1 MDGVSMGRRDPVRRT
16 GCAFMD
22 DGRIAG
28 AATARY
34 ARKKETILAAATAI
48 LNRQGVRGMT
58 LADVAAKVGLNTT
71 SVTYYYRK
79 KDDLA
84 AACFMRGLERF
95 EAMVAEAAAQ
105 ASPAA
110 RILKFLDL
118 YLDLNRR
125 VRLGEATP
133 LTSFAEVK
141 ALKEPLRGSVVAAFN
156 DLFRR
161 VRAFF
166 DDPSLAHL
174 DKRQRNARAHLL
186 MEQVFWSGTWLRRY
200 DVEDYG
206 RVRDRMGDILLNG
219 LPAGDRA
226 WAPQPLPDPTPQTV
240 EGAPPESIEWRE
252 TFLVAA
258 TRLINQRGYRGAS
271 VEDISAAL
279 NVTKGSFYHHHDD
292 KDALVAECFERTFTV
307 TRRSQ
312 LDARAL
318 DADSWTQLT
327 STAAGLTAYQLSEH
341 GPLLRASSMGAL
353 PDALRGDMADGYA
366 RGWQRFAAMIS
377 DGIADGSIRAIDPCI
392 AAHMINSMLN
402 AAASLGAWVPGLDRD
417 EAAELFAR
425 PLLTGVLK

>member
-1 MDGVSMGRRDPVRRT
+1 
-16 GCAFMD
+16 MD

-28 AATARY
+28 AATSRY

-58 LADVAAKVGLNTT
+58 LADVANQVGLNTT

-95 EAMVAEAAAQ
+95 EAMVEEAAAE
-105 ASPAA
+105 ATPAA

-141 ALKEPLRGSVVAAFN
+141 ALKEPLRGSVVGAFN

-161 VRAFF
+161 VRSFF

-174 DKRQRNARAHLL
+174 DKRQRTARTHLL
-186 MEQVFWSGTWLRRY
+186 MEQVFWSGRWLRRY
-200 DVEDYG
+200 DVDDYG

-219 LPAGDRA
+219 LPAAGHH
-226 WAPQPLPDPTPQTV
+226 WAPRALPDPTPV
-240 EGAPPESIEWRE
+240 SPEGLEWRE

-312 LDARAL
+312 LDARDL
-318 DADSWTQLT
+318 PTDNWTRLV
-327 STAAGLTAYQLSEH
+327 STAAGLTSYQLSEH
-341 GPLLRASSMGAL
+341 GPLLRASSLGAL
-353 PDALRGDMADGYA
+353 PDTLRNDMADGYM
-366 RGWQRFAAMIS
+366 RGWQRFASIIS
-377 DGIADGSIRAIDPCI
+377 DGIADGSIRPIDPSI

-402 AAASLGAWVPGLDRD
+402 AAASLGAWTPGLEKE
-417 EAAELFAR
+417 EAADLFAK
-425 PLLTGVLK
+425 PLLTGVLN

>member
-1 MDGVSMGRRDPVRRT
+1 
-16 GCAFMD
+16 MD

-58 LADVAAKVGLNTT
+58 LADVASQVGLNTT

-95 EAMVAEAAAQ
+95 EAMVGEAAAETT
-105 ASPAA
+105 PAA

-125 VRLGEATP
+125 VRQGEATP
-133 LTSFAEVK
+133 LTSFAEIK
-141 ALKEPLRGSVVAAFN
+141 ALKEPLRGSVVNAFN

-161 VRAFF
+161 VRGFF

-174 DKRQRNARAHLL
+174 DKRQRTARTHLL
-186 MEQVFWSGTWLRRY
+186 MEQVFWSGRWLRRY

-219 LPAGDRA
+219 MPATGHT
-226 WAPQPLPDPTPQTV
+226 WAPQALPDPTPV
-240 EGAPPESIEWRE
+240 SPEGLEWRE

-312 LDARAL
+312 LDARDL
-318 DADSWTQLT
+318 PADNWTRLV
-327 STAAGLTAYQLSEH
+327 STAAGLTSYQLSDH
-341 GPLLRASSMGAL
+341 GPLLRASSLGAL
-353 PDALRGDMADGYA
+353 PETLRHDMADGYM
-366 RGWQRFAAMIS
+366 RGWQRFASIIS
-377 DGIADGSIRAIDPCI
+377 DGIADGSIRPIDPSI

-402 AAASLGAWVPGLDRD
+402 AAASLGAWTPGLEKE

-425 PLLTGVLK
+425 PLLMGVLN

>member
-1 MDGVSMGRRDPVRRT
+1 
-16 GCAFMD
+16 MD

-58 LADVAAKVGLNTT
+58 LADVAASVGLNTT

-95 EAMVAEAAAQ
+95 EAMVEEAAAEG
-105 ASPAA
+105 APAQ
-110 RILKFLDL
+110 RIVKFLEL

-133 LTSFAEVK
+133 LTSFAEIK
-141 ALKEPLRGSVVAAFN
+141 ALKEPLRGSVIGVFN

-161 VRAFF
+161 VRSFF

-174 DKRQRNARAHLL
+174 DKRQRNARTHLL
-186 MEQVFWSGTWLRRY
+186 MEQVFWSGRWLRRY

-206 RVRDRMGDILLNG
+206 RVLERMSDILLNG
-219 LPAGDRA
+219 LHVSGGA
-226 WAPQPLPDPTPQTV
+226 WRPMPLPDPTPLSP
-240 EGAPPESIEWRE
+240 EGLEWRE

-279 NVTKGSFYHHHDD
+279 NVTKGSFYHHHED

-318 DADSWTQLT
+318 PADRWTQLV
-327 STAAGLTAYQLSEH
+327 STAAGLTTYQLSEH
-341 GPLLRASSMGAL
+341 GPLLRASSLGAL
-353 PDALRGDMADGYA
+353 PEPLRGDMADGYM
-366 RGWQRFAAMIS
+366 RGWQRFASIIS
-377 DGIADGSIRAIDPCI
+377 DGIADGSIRAIDPSI

-402 AAASLGAWVPGLDRD
+402 AAASLETWVPGLERE
-417 EAAELFAR
+417 EAADLFAR
-425 PLLTGVLK
+425 PLLTGVLS

>member
-1 MDGVSMGRRDPVRRT
+1 
-16 GCAFMD
+16 MD

-58 LADVAAKVGLNTT
+58 LADVAASVGLNTT

-95 EAMVAEAAAQ
+95 EAMVEEAAAES
-105 ASPAA
+105 APAK
-110 RILKFLDL
+110 RIVKFLEL

-133 LTSFAEVK
+133 LTSFAEIK
-141 ALKEPLRGSVVAAFN
+141 ALKEPLRGSVIGAFN

-161 VRAFF
+161 VRSFF

-174 DKRQRNARAHLL
+174 DKRQRNARTHLL
-186 MEQVFWSGTWLRRY
+186 MEQVFWSGRWLRRY

-206 RVRDRMGDILLNG
+206 RVLERMSDILLNG
-219 LPAGDRA
+219 LPIAGRE
-226 WAPQPLPDPTPQTV
+226 WRPMPLPDPTPLSP
-240 EGAPPESIEWRE
+240 EGLEWRE

-279 NVTKGSFYHHHDD
+279 NVTKGSFYHHHED

-318 DADSWTQLT
+318 PADRWTQLV
-327 STAAGLTAYQLSEH
+327 STAAGLTTYQLSEH
-341 GPLLRASSMGAL
+341 GPLLRASSLGAL
-353 PDALRGDMADGYA
+353 PEPLRGEMADGYM
-366 RGWQRFAAMIS
+366 RGWQRFASIIS
-377 DGIADGSIRAIDPCI
+377 DGIADGSIRPIDPSI

-402 AAASLGAWVPGLDRD
+402 AAASLEAWVPGLERE
-417 EAAELFAR
+417 EAADLFAR
-425 PLLTGVLK
+425 PLLTGVLS

>member
-1 MDGVSMGRRDPVRRT
+1 MK
-16 GCAFMD
+16 AMD

-58 LADVAAKVGLNTT
+58 LADVAASVGLNTT

-95 EAMVAEAAAQ
+95 EAMVEQAAGEAT
-105 ASPAA
+105 PAA
-110 RILKFLDL
+110 RIIKFLDL

-133 LTSFAEVK
+133 LTSFAEIK
-141 ALKEPLRGSVVAAFN
+141 ALKEPLRGSVIGAFN

-161 VRAFF
+161 VRSFF
-166 DDPSLAHL
+166 DDPALTHL
-174 DKRQRNARAHLL
+174 DKRQRNARTHLL
-186 MEQVFWSGTWLRRY
+186 MEQVFWSGRWLRRY

-206 RVRDRMGDILLNG
+206 RVLERMSDILLNG
-219 LPAGDRA
+219 LPTAERGWNPHA
-226 WAPQPLPDPTPQTV
+226 LPDPTPLSP
-240 EGAPPESIEWRE
+240 EGLEWRE

-318 DADSWTQLT
+318 PTDSWTQLV
-327 STAAGLTAYQLSEH
+327 STAAGLTSYQLSEH
-341 GPLLRASSMGAL
+341 GPLLRASSLGAL
-353 PDALRGDMADGYA
+353 PEPLRSDMADGYM
-366 RGWQRFAAMIS
+366 RGWQRFASIIS
-377 DGIADGSIRAIDPCI
+377 DGVADGSIRAIDASI

-402 AAASLGAWVPGLDRD
+402 AAASLEAWVPGLQRE
-417 EAAELFAR
+417 EAADLFAR
-425 PLLTGVLK
+425 PLLTGVLS

>member
-1 MDGVSMGRRDPVRRT
+1 
-16 GCAFMD
+16 MD

-58 LADVAAKVGLNTT
+58 LADVAASVGLNTT

-95 EAMVAEAAAQ
+95 EAMVEQAAVET
-105 ASPAA
+105 SPAA
-110 RILKFLDL
+110 RIVKFLDL

-133 LTSFAEVK
+133 LTSFAEIK
-141 ALKEPLRGSVVAAFN
+141 ALKEPLRGSVIGAFN

-161 VRAFF
+161 VRSFF
-166 DDPSLAHL
+166 DDPSLSHL
-174 DKRQRNARAHLL
+174 DKRQRNARTHLL
-186 MEQVFWSGTWLRRY
+186 MEQVFWSGRWLRRY

-206 RVRDRMGDILLNG
+206 RVLERMSDILLKG
-219 LPAGDRA
+219 LPAAQGV
-226 WAPQPLPDPTPQTV
+226 WAPRPLPDPTPLSP
-240 EGAPPESIEWRE
+240 EGLEWRE

-271 VEDISAAL
+271 VEEISAAL

-292 KDALVAECFERTFTV
+292 KDALVTECFERTFTV

-318 DADSWTQLT
+318 PTDSWTQLV
-327 STAAGLTAYQLSEH
+327 STAAGLTSYQLSEH
-341 GPLLRASSMGAL
+341 GPLLRASSLGAL
-353 PDALRGDMADGYA
+353 PEPLRSDMADGYM
-366 RGWQRFAAMIS
+366 RGWQRFASIIS
-377 DGIADGSIRAIDPCI
+377 DGVADGSIRAVDASI

-402 AAASLGAWVPGLDRD
+402 AAASLEAWVPGLERE
-417 EAAELFAR
+417 EAAELFAK
-425 PLLTGVLK
+425 PLLTGVLS

>member
-1 MDGVSMGRRDPVRRT
+1 
-16 GCAFMD
+16 MD
-22 DGRIAG
+22 DGRIG
-28 AATARY
+28 GVATARY
-34 ARKKETILAAATAI
+34 ARKKEAILAAATAI

-58 LADVAAKVGLNTT
+58 LADVAARVGLITT

-95 EAMVAEAAAQ
+95 DAMIAQAAAQ
-105 ASPAA
+105 PDPPS
-110 RILKFLDL
+110 RLKTFIDL

-133 LTSFAEVK
+133 LTSFTEIK
-141 ALKEPLRGSVVAAFN
+141 ALKEPLRSSVSNAFN

-161 VRAFF
+161 VRGFF
-166 DDPSLAHL
+166 EGEGFEHL
-174 DKRQRNARAHLL
+174 EKRQRNARTHLL

-200 DVEDYG
+200 DLDDYD
-206 RVRDRMGDILLNG
+206 RVRDKIYDILIGG
-219 LPAGDRA
+219 LAAPGRT
-226 WAPQPLPDPTPQTV
+226 WAPAALPDPTPV
-240 EGAPPESIEWRE
+240 SSEGQEWRE

-279 NVTKGSFYHHHDD
+279 NVTKGSFYHHHED
-292 KDALVAECFERTFTV
+292 KDALVVECFQRTFAV
-307 TRRSQ
+307 TRKSQ
-312 LDARAL
+312 VDARASKGS
-318 DADSWTQLT
+318 SWDQVAAA
-327 STAAGLTAYQLSEH
+327 TATLVAYQLSDH

-353 PDALRGDMADGYA
+353 PTDIRHDMAEGYG
-366 RGWQRFAAMIS
+366 RGSERFAAMIS
-377 DGIADGSIRAIDPCI
+377 DGIADGSIRPVDPMI

-402 AAASLGAWVPGLDRD
+402 AAAALGAWVPGVERD

-425 PLLTGVLK
+425 PLMMGVFTR

>member
-1 MDGVSMGRRDPVRRT
+1 
-16 GCAFMD
+16 MD

-58 LADVAAKVGLNTT
+58 LADVAASVGLNTT

-95 EAMVAEAAAQ
+95 EAMVEEAAAGTT
-105 ASPAA
+105 PAA

-133 LTSFAEVK
+133 LTSFAEIK
-141 ALKEPLRGSVVAAFN
+141 ALKEPLHGSVVGAFN

-161 VRAFF
+161 VRGFF

-186 MEQVFWSGTWLRRY
+186 MEQVFWSGRWLRRY
-200 DVEDYG
+200 DIEDYG

-219 LPAGDRA
+219 LPAGGRA
-226 WAPQPLPDPTPQTV
+226 WSPQTLPDPTPLSP
-240 EGAPPESIEWRE
+240 EGLEWRE

-279 NVTKGSFYHHHDD
+279 NVTKGSFYHHHED

-318 DADSWTQLT
+318 QTDSWTQLV
-327 STAAGLTAYQLSEH
+327 STAAGLTTYQLSEH
-341 GPLLRASSMGAL
+341 GPLLRASSLGAL
-353 PDALRGDMADGYA
+353 PEPLRSEMADGYM
-366 RGWQRFAAMIS
+366 RGWQRFASIIS
-377 DGIADGSIRAIDPCI
+377 DGIADGSIRAIDPSI

-402 AAASLGAWVPGLDRD
+402 AAASLGAWTPGLQSE
-417 EAAELFAR
+417 EAAELFAK
-425 PLLTGVLK
+425 PLLTGVLS

>member
-1 MDGVSMGRRDPVRRT
+1 
-16 GCAFMD
+16 MD

-28 AATARY
+28 VATARY

-95 EAMVAEAAAQ
+95 EAMVEEAAAE
-105 ASPAA
+105 ATPAA

-118 YLDLNRR
+118 YLDLNRQ

-133 LTSFAEVK
+133 LTSFTEIK
-141 ALKEPLRGSVVAAFN
+141 ALKEPLRGSVIGAFN

-161 VRAFF
+161 VRGFF

-174 DKRQRNARAHLL
+174 DKRQRNARTHLL
-186 MEQVFWSGTWLRRY
+186 MEQVFWSGRWLRRY

-219 LPAGDRA
+219 LPADGRT
-226 WAPQPLPDPTPQTV
+226 WAPEPLPDPTPQSY
-240 EGAPPESIEWRE
+240 EGSAPEGLEWRE

-279 NVTKGSFYHHHDD
+279 NVTKGSFYHHHED

-318 DADSWTQLT
+318 PTDSWTQLV
-327 STAAGLTAYQLSEH
+327 STAAGLTSYQLSEH
-341 GPLLRASSMGAL
+341 GPLLRASSLGAL
-353 PDALRGDMADGYA
+353 PEPLRSDMADGYM
-366 RGWQRFAAMIS
+366 RGWQRFASIVS
-377 DGIADGSIRAIDPCI
+377 DGIADGSIRPIDPSI

-402 AAASLGAWVPGLDRD
+402 AAASLGAWAPGLERE
-417 EAAELFAR
+417 EAAELFAK
-425 PLLTGVLK
+425 PLLTGVLN

>member
-1 MDGVSMGRRDPVRRT
+1 
-16 GCAFMD
+16 MD
-22 DGRIAG
+22 DGRIGG

-58 LADVAAKVGLNTT
+58 LSDVAAQVGLNTT

-84 AACFMRGLERF
+84 AACFMRGLERL
-95 EAMVAEAAAQ
+95 EAMVEEAAAQ
-105 ASPAA
+105 ASPAD
-110 RILKFLDL
+110 RIVKFLDL
-118 YLDLNRR
+118 YLDLHRS
-125 VRLGEATP
+125 VRQGEATP

-141 ALKEPLRGSVVAAFN
+141 ALKEPLRGSVVEAFN
-156 DLFRR
+156 NLFRR
-161 VRAFF
+161 VRSFF

-219 LPAGDRA
+219 LPAAGRT
-226 WAPQPLPDPTPQTV
+226 WAPRPLPDPTPLSQDNLAP
-240 EGAPPESIEWRE
+240 EGLEWRE

-271 VEDISAAL
+271 VEEISAAL

-312 LDARAL
+312 LDARDL
-318 DADSWTQLT
+318 DADGWTRLA
-327 STAAGLTAYQLSEH
+327 STAAGLCAYQLSEH

-353 PDALRGDMADGYA
+353 PAELRHDMADGYA
-366 RGWQRFAAMIS
+366 RGWQRFASIIS
-377 DGIADGSIRAIDPCI
+377 DGIADGSIRPIDPSI

-402 AAASLGAWVPGLDRD
+402 AAASLPIWVAGLERD
-417 EAAELFAR
+417 EAADLFAR
-425 PLLTGVLK
+425 PLLTGVLG

>member
-1 MDGVSMGRRDPVRRT
+1 
-16 GCAFMD
+16 MD
-22 DGRIAG
+22 DGRVAG

-58 LADVAAKVGLNTT
+58 LADVAANVGLNTT
-71 SVTYYYRK
+71 SVTYYYRR

-95 EAMVAEAAAQ
+95 EAMVEEAAAEAA
-105 ASPAA
+105 PAA

-133 LTSFAEVK
+133 LTSFAEIK
-141 ALKEPLRGSVVAAFN
+141 ALKEPLRGSVVGAFN

-161 VRAFF
+161 VRSFF

-174 DKRQRNARAHLL
+174 DKRQRTARTHLL
-186 MEQVFWSGTWLRRY
+186 MEQVFWSGRWLRRY
-200 DVEDYG
+200 DVDDYG

-219 LPAGDRA
+219 LPAAGQV
-226 WAPQPLPDPTPQTV
+226 WAPRALPDPTPV
-240 EGAPPESIEWRE
+240 SPEGLEWRE

-271 VEDISAAL
+271 VEEISAAL

-312 LDARAL
+312 LDARDL
-318 DADSWTQLT
+318 SADNWTRLV
-327 STAAGLTAYQLSEH
+327 STAAGLTSYQLSEH
-341 GPLLRASSMGAL
+341 GPLLRASSLGAL
-353 PDALRGDMADGYA
+353 PDTLRHDMADGYM
-366 RGWQRFAAMIS
+366 RGWQRFASIIS
-377 DGIADGSIRAIDPCI
+377 DGVADGSIRPIDPSI

-402 AAASLGAWVPGLDRD
+402 AAASLGAWVPGLERD
-417 EAAELFAR
+417 EAADLFAR
-425 PLLTGVLK
+425 PLLTGVLN

>member
-1 MDGVSMGRRDPVRRT
+1 
-16 GCAFMD
+16 MD

-58 LADVAAKVGLNTT
+58 LADVAASVGLNTT

-95 EAMVAEAAAQ
+95 EAMVEEAAAES
-105 ASPAA
+105 APAK
-110 RILKFLDL
+110 RIVKFLEL

-133 LTSFAEVK
+133 LTSFAEIK
-141 ALKEPLRGSVVAAFN
+141 ALKEPLRGSVIGAFN

-161 VRAFF
+161 VRSFF

-174 DKRQRNARAHLL
+174 DKRQRNARTHLL
-186 MEQVFWSGTWLRRY
+186 MEQVFWSGRWLRRY

-206 RVRDRMGDILLNG
+206 RVLERMSDILLHG
-219 LPAGDRA
+219 LPVPGGA
-226 WAPQPLPDPTPQTV
+226 WRPTPLPDPTPLSP
-240 EGAPPESIEWRE
+240 EGLEWRE

-279 NVTKGSFYHHHDD
+279 NVTKGSFYHHHED

-318 DADSWTQLT
+318 PADRWTQLV
-327 STAAGLTAYQLSEH
+327 STAAGLTTYQLSEH
-341 GPLLRASSMGAL
+341 GPLLRASSLGAL
-353 PDALRGDMADGYA
+353 PEPLRGEMADGYM
-366 RGWQRFAAMIS
+366 RGWQRFASIIS
-377 DGIADGSIRAIDPCI
+377 DGIADGSIRPIDPSI

-402 AAASLGAWVPGLDRD
+402 AAASLEAWVPGLERE
-417 EAAELFAR
+417 EAADLFAR
-425 PLLTGVLK
+425 PLLTGVLS